1 MLISY
6 KFRNYC
12 SFCETAEFDMLAPS
26 NKVKNRFPDNYIE
39 TEEGYD
45 ILKSAVIVGENA
57 GGKTNFINS
66 LSFLKAMFEDN
77 RPKHAYRSLI
87 NFNHLCSLTNPEK
100 YDTTQEFD
108 ICIIGE
114 SKTIYHYNLQIDEF
128 GIVKEELFYKNA
140 RRSQEKIVVSAKRG
154 ELSFRAKEHV
164 IDAFFEVDTSGCRKE
179 VDRMFGQM
187 PPVKG
192 ETGLF
197 VSKLAILGESRAR
210 EFVDWI
216 NDKLVVES
224 RNYNYSPLKNI
235 QNEEEDLRII
245 KDSRFLEILRMID
258 YSVCRIEADEDKPF
272 SESLLVRKTKDG
284 KEFSREISR
293 DSGGIREFFSW
304 AVQLFRVVYEDKIV
318 FADEMDRV
326 INPILSERIVAY
338 INGKKHRGQFVF
350 SSHNALHLD
359 LKNYM
364 KEQIYFVTKNRDNLN
379 SELYSLADFPEIR
392 YETTK
397 IYEFYM
403 KGILGG
409 TAFE

>member
-1 MLISY
+1 M
-6 KFRNYC
+6 
-12 SFCETAEFDMLAPS
+12 
-26 NKVKNRFPDNYIE
+26 
-39 TEEGYD
+39 
-45 ILKSAVIVGENA
+45 
-57 GGKTNFINS
+57 
-66 LSFLKAMFEDN
+66 
-77 RPKHAYRSLI
+77 
-87 NFNHLCSLTNPEK
+87 
-100 YDTTQEFD
+100 
-108 ICIIGE
+108 
-114 SKTIYHYNLQIDEF
+114 
-128 GIVKEELFYKNA
+128 
-140 RRSQEKIVVSAKRG
+140 
-154 ELSFRAKEHV
+154 SFRAKEHV

-338 INGKKHRGQFVF
+338 INGKKHRG
-350 SSHNALHLD
+350 
-359 LKNYM
+359 
-364 KEQIYFVTKNRDNLN
+364 RD
-379 SELYSLADFPEIR
+379 
-392 YETTK
+392 
-397 IYEFYM
+397 
-403 KGILGG
+403 G
-409 TAFE
+409 